1 MFLPLQLQSSALEL
15 GAAAKAVGSA
25 MAQLLAA
32 ADQGNESYTGK
43 ASRETAKA
51 LQVGTRTRNRSHS
64 HMHTN
69 VHAVYSRS
77 LVPMYMHT
85 YIRMYVC
92 TPTCAHACIHCV
104 LVEGE

>member
-1 MFLPLQLQSSALEL
+1 MLPSSSSLSLLLPSLQLQSSALEL

-51 LQVGTRTRNRSHS
+51 LQVRRRRLARNKSCVHKCTCTLTCT
-64 HMHTN
+64 HAY
-69 VHAVYSRS
+69 VHACTI
-77 LVPMYMHT
+77 MH
-85 YIRMYVC
+85 I
-92 TPTCAHACIHCV
+92 CAHVVVC
-104 LVEGE
+104 LLER

>member
-51 LQVGTRTRNRSHS
+51 LQVGTHARNKSHS

-69 VHAVYSRS
+69 VHAVHSRS
-77 LVPMYMHT
+77 LLPMHMHT
-85 YIRMYVC
+85 CIRMY
-92 TPTCAHACIHCV
+92 TFTHACIHCV
-104 LVEGE
+104 LVKGE